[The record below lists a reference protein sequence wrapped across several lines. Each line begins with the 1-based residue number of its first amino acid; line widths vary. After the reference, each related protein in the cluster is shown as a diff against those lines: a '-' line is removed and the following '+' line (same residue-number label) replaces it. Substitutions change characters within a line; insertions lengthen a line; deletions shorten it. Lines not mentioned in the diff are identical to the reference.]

1 MLNNLKYRNLFGEKW
16 KEQVVNVSFGQ
27 FPCESTALKG
37 NHKWVA
43 FPWQTNGGG
52 VLCVVKMGHTRK
64 VEVTCPKI
72 VGHKG
77 LVLDF
82 DFCPFDEGIRG
93 WGIENLWSMEFFV
106 LFLYFF
112 LIRIFQ
118 NIYFYIFTFTIF
130 NFQLNPLDLL
140 VTCSDDRMVR
150 VWRIPENFDKDLTEP
165 LQILSGHQK
174 KVTLVSFNPV
184 ASGILATGSSDGTI
198 RIWDITKG
206 EQKHLIEIQEGIY
219 PYCLE
224 WNFDGYN
231 FFVWYIYFLYDIFF
245 FIWIIFLNG
254 LFFFIWIFFFI
265 QSFFFKMA

>member
-77 LVLDF
+77 PVLDF

-106 LFLYFF
+106 LFFTPPPKYVGASETCKGVRFPFNLLSLYC
-112 LIRIFQ
+112 
-118 NIYFYIFTFTIF
+118 
-130 NFQLNPLDLL
+130 
-140 VTCSDDRMVR
+140 V
-150 VWRIPENFDKDLTEP
+150 
-165 LQILSGHQK
+165 
-174 KVTLVSFNPV
+174 
-184 ASGILATGSSDGTI
+184 
-198 RIWDITKG
+198 
-206 EQKHLIEIQEGIY
+206 
-219 PYCLE
+219 
-224 WNFDGYN
+224 
-231 FFVWYIYFLYDIFF
+231 
-245 FIWIIFLNG
+245 
-254 LFFFIWIFFFI
+254 
-265 QSFFFKMA
+265 